1 MLLSIFQ
8 LEDVYIK
15 KSMTELT
22 DLMKRYKNIKDRLIM
37 VENQFEKFKQV
48 FQADFEPVIAEIE
61 GKRIEQ
67 AEMDAIRIVQQE
79 QQCKVQ
85 DMPVPTGINVSLRE
99 IPQEEA
105 YAHRETQGTDDSSVP
120 AKMTRRKKPEGYEP
134 SPETAVAAKKPKL
147 TGQLSKLYRKLCK
160 RFHPDVHGDD
170 RQFLK
175 IQENYESGDNV
186 GLIDTA
192 IENDIAIDDY
202 IDNREEMANYW
213 QQEITRMEQEIYNL
227 THMLPWVWCMADDI
241 RKQSLRPNMIVQIR
255 QHGI

>member
-1 MLLSIFQ
+1 
-8 LEDVYIK
+8 
-15 KSMTELT
+15 MTELT
-22 DLMKRYKNIKDRLIM
+22 DLMKRYKNIKEKLIM

-48 FQADFEPVIAEIE
+48 FQTDFEPDIAKLE

-79 QQCKVQ
+79 QQRKVVEQ
-85 DMPVPTGINVSLRE
+85 SMPVPTASNINVSLRE
-99 IPQEEA
+99 IPQEEVKEA
-105 YAHRETQGTDDSSVP
+105 QGTDDGSAP
-120 AKMTRRKKPEGYEP
+120 AKMTRRKKSEEYEP
-134 SPETAVAAKKPKL
+134 SPETAVAAKKP
-147 TGQLSKLYRKLCK
+147 GQLFKIYRKLCK

-170 RQFLK
+170 QQFLK

-186 GLIDTA
+186 GLFDTA
-192 IENDIAIDDY
+192 IENDISIDDY

-227 THMLPWVWCMADDI
+227 THMLPWVWCMADEI
-241 RKQSLRPNMIVQIR
+241 RKQALRPTMIVQIQ